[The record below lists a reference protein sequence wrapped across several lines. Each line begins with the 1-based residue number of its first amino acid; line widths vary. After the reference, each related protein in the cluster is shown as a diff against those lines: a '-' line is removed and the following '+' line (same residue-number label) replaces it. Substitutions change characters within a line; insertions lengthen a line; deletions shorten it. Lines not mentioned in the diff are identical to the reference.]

1 MIVIHT
7 KEHNAETQP
16 APPPANLKQS
26 ILFKHYQFPGFF
38 CTQSEEVQMTPIKWV
53 KIKHITIK
61 TCSCNSVQS
70 PDFWSRPGETI
81 CN

>member
-26 ILFKHYQFPGFF
+26 ILFKHYHFPGFS

-53 KIKHITIK
+53 KMKHITIK
-61 TCSCNSVQS
+61 TCSYNSAQY
-70 PDFWSRPGETI
+70 PDFCSRPRETI